1 MNRSNLNFI
10 VDSVAFFLFLLLA
23 STGILIYF
31 VLPPGSGNL
40 TIWGMNRHGWGDIHF
55 WTAMGFLLAMVIHL
69 LLHWS
74 WIVSSIKGHTGKEKS
89 RKRIIISI
97 TAVVLALLFLLAP
110 FFSPIE
116 QGTGGEHGEEHTE
129 QVDH

>member
-1 MNRSNLNFI
+1 MNKSNLNFVI
-10 VDSVAFFLFLLLA
+10 DSVAFFLFLLLA
-23 STGILIYF
+23 STGILIF
-31 VLPPGSGNL
+31 LVLPPGSGNL

-55 WTAMGFLLAMVIHL
+55 WAAMGFLLAMIIHL
-69 LLHWS
+69 IMHWS
-74 WIVSSIKGHTGKEKS
+74 WIVAKIKGRAGKQMS

-97 TAVVLALLFLLAP
+97 IAVALTVLFLLAP

-116 QGTGGEHGEEHTE
+116 KGTGDEHGERTE

>member
-1 MNRSNLNFI
+1 MNRSNLNFVI
-10 VDSVAFFLFLLLA
+10 DSVAFFLFLLLA
-23 STGILIYF
+23 STGILIFF

-55 WTAMGFLLAMVIHL
+55 WTAMGFLLTMVIHL
-69 LLHWS
+69 IMHWS
-74 WIVSSIKGHTGKEKS
+74 WIVTKIKGHADREMS
-89 RKRIIISI
+89 QKRIIISI
-97 TAVVLALLFLLAP
+97 AAVVLALLLLLAP

-116 QGTGGEHGEEHTE
+116 QGSGGEHGSEHTE